1 MDYFQG
7 NEFKDQCSL
16 STLSFH
22 MSNKKE
28 VSRAVD
34 EEVER
39 LLVMFFQKMTT
50 LSGISTMDTTI
61 GKN

>member
-1 MDYFQG
+1 MSRIHMDYFQG
-7 NEFKDQCSL
+7 KEFKDQCSL
-16 STLSFH
+16 STFSFH

-39 LLVMFFQKMTT
+39 DCSSFFFSENDHLVRNLYYK
-50 LSGISTMDTTI
+50 
-61 GKN
+61 